1 MWQNIVEA
9 ANNRRSALDTQ
20 RTACLRCRSFHPGST
35 VPSIRDVVE
44 AFGRREGVEA
54 VIILGNDGLP
64 IDSRTPPGTDPEAL
78 AALIPDV
85 LRACDQLGSSSGVGG
100 LEMGVL
106 EYGGR
111 AAVVA
116 NLSADAKLLV
126 LASPRA
132 NIGPLLYDLKRYRAE
147 IAGLL

>member
-1 MWQNIVEA
+1 MA
-9 ANNRRSALDTQ
+9 K
-20 RTACLRCRSFHPGST
+20 
-35 VPSIRDVVE
+35 IRDVVE
-44 AFGRREGVEA
+44 ALGRHEGVEA

-78 AALIPDV
+78 AALIPSV
-85 LRACDQLGSSSGVGG
+85 LRACDQLGAGAAGGG

-106 EYGGR
+106 EYGAG

-116 NLSADAKLLV
+116 NLSANAKLLV
-126 LASPRA
+126 LAGPRA
-132 NIGPLLYDLKRYRAE
+132 NIGPLLYDLKRYRAG